1 MTSDVLTY
9 LSRQPLR
16 TISLSKYLH
25 ACPQDTQAFYV
36 RGQSGEAVLVL
47 LRVTASAY
55 DRETYP
61 EARFVCFIA
70 SDGPELTTRLLAH
83 IPRDV
88 SLVFKLGEEA
98 DRAVVAEEFYL
109 QRTTSFLSFTGHD
122 LVRTSEPD
130 QLAPVTGDLLPDVWS
145 LFEARG
151 YARDWLMPLLKTG
164 CAFVVEARHE
174 GGAVSVCFAFQNS
187 GDLWEVGG
195 LSTRPDARRRGHAAR
210 VVRAAFAEL
219 ERRGLQGRYVV
230 EETNLASLQLARSIG
245 LQHKLTLTHFFALA
259 PDAGGLVPGNAR

>member
-1 MTSDVLTY
+1 MSAVLTY

-25 ACPQDTQAFYV
+25 ACPEDTQAFHV

-47 LRVTASAY
+47 MRVIASAY

-61 EARFVCFIA
+61 DARFVCFIA
-70 SDGPELTTRLLAH
+70 SDGPDLTARLLAH

-98 DRAVVAEEFYL
+98 DRAVVAKVFDL
-109 QRTTSFLSFTGHD
+109 QRTTSFLSFTGHGP
-122 LVRTSEPD
+122 VRSAEPD
-130 QLAPVTGDLLPDVWS
+130 LLAPVTSDPSAEAWS

-151 YARDWLMPLLKTG
+151 YGRDWLMPLLKTG
-164 CAFVVEARHE
+164 CAFGVEARHE
-174 GGAVSVCFAFQNS
+174 GIAVSVCFAFQNS
-187 GDLWEVGG
+187 GSLWEVGG
-195 LSTRPDARRRGHAAR
+195 LSTRPDARRKGHAAR

-219 ERRGLQGRYVV
+219 ERRKLQGRYVV

-245 LQHKLTLTHFFALA
+245 LQHTLTLTHFLALA
-259 PDAGGLVPGNAR
+259 PDASGLLPGSA